1 MSSPTSEGA
10 KRDAWGWKARALVA
24 AFAFLAYWPAFG
36 GDYVLDGA
44 IVVRDNPLLEPF
56 EPLRIAGLDWWEG
69 TGRPGGLYR
78 PIPLV
83 LLAALK
89 ALGPGAIAFVNV
101 TLLGLLA
108 MLRFELLRKLLAGAS
123 KAETI
128 AACAAVFAAVHPIHA
143 ELAGGQV
150 GLADN
155 LANVVSTAA
164 ALVLAGRQT
173 IGKLGAAAVLAALAV
188 LSKESGVLVVPLALL
203 FELLRETQEE
213 RGKRMLCAGL
223 ATATG
228 IALALALRLAAIGTL
243 ASADD
248 PVHAGFP
255 LMARLASA
263 FAAFSSWSLRI
274 LVAPWKQLAVVGFQ
288 DVPPA
293 ESFADPRALAGFAT
307 FLALGAGAL
316 FAWKR
321 GSRAVAFGLAWFL
334 VAWFPTSNV
343 LVPTGAIAA
352 SRFLAPGLIG
362 LTFVMALGIGRAW
375 ERGILGR
382 ALSIALAI
390 ACGPVLALVA
400 WSETAKWKDARALLE
415 SQAARAPQSAYEL
428 LDLAR
433 ELENEAPGR
442 ALELYERALA
452 TPEVHVPGT
461 NVPPEDLLE
470 SYAQAA
476 LAAGGVSERVGDGA
490 KARERYRAAIEF
502 AKRGETAASVLPFRE
517 DWKRQRLVA
526 LEKLAG
532 IELRDMR
539 DSVGAERAAAL
550 ERIGAS
556 LDAAE
561 AIGVRSAELVRLR
574 AVWFDRQGDSAGRRR
589 VIESAWNTDASDPLV
604 RILWASELRQSG
616 RVSEALTLE
625 LDVLEQQFDAYDRSR
640 ALAIAREAA
649 TGADAALAAR
659 GRALL
664 QRLAQPARPDDV
676 SAEADRLL
684 RSLAPAR

>member
-1 MSSPTSEGA
+1 MSSPTSDGA
-10 KRDAWGWKARALVA
+10 KRDAWGWKARALLA
-24 AFAFLAYWPAFG
+24 ALAFLACWPALG
-36 GDYVLDGA
+36 SDYVLDGA
-44 IVVRDNPLLEPF
+44 IAVRDNPLLEPF

-101 TLLGLLA
+101 ALLGLLA
-108 MLRFELLRKLLAGAS
+108 VLRFELLKKLLAGNG
-123 KAETI
+123 KADTI
-128 AACAAVFAAVHPIHA
+128 AWLAAMFALVHPIHA

-155 LANVVSTAA
+155 LANVLSTAA

-173 IGKLGAAAVLAALAV
+173 IGKLGVAAALAALAV
-188 LSKESGVLVVPLALL
+188 LSKESGVLVVPLVCL

-213 RGKRMLCAGL
+213 RGKRVLRAGL
-223 ATATG
+223 ATAG
-228 IALALALRLAAIGTL
+228 GVALALVVRLAAIGTL

-255 LMARLASA
+255 LLARLASA
-263 FAAFSSWSLRI
+263 FAAFSSWSLTI

-293 ESFADPRALAGFAT
+293 EGFGDLRALAGLAA
-307 FLALGAGAL
+307 FLAFGAGAL
-316 FAWKR
+316 FAWRR
-321 GSRAVAFGLAWFL
+321 GSRGVAFGLAWFL
-334 VAWFPTSNV
+334 IAWLPTSNL

-362 LTFVMALGIGRAW
+362 LTFVLVIALFRLHERGGLWRLTSKLLLIAWLVQSGSGSYEIRAW
-375 ERGILGR
+375 KN
-382 ALSIALAI
+382 S
-390 ACGPVLALVA
+390 
-400 WSETAKWKDARALLE
+400 RALLE
-415 SQAARAPQSAYEL
+415 SQAERAPQSAYEL

-433 ELENEAPGR
+433 ALENEAPGR

-461 NVPPEDLLE
+461 NIPPEDLLE

-476 LAAGGVSERVGDGA
+476 LGAGGVSERVGDGA
-490 KARERYRAAIEF
+490 KAREKYRAAIEL

-532 IELRDMR
+532 IELRDTR
-539 DSVGAERAAAL
+539 DLVGSERSAAL

-561 AIGVRSAELVRLR
+561 AIGVRSSELVRLR
-574 AVWFDRQGDSAGRRR
+574 AVWFDRQGDAAGRRR
-589 VIESAWNTDASDPLV
+589 VIEAAWAADPADALV
-604 RILWASELRQSG
+604 RILWASELRQAG
-616 RVSEALTLE
+616 RASEALALE
-625 LDVLEQQFDAYDRSR
+625 LDVLEQQFDTYERPR

-649 TGADAALAAR
+649 TAADPAHSAR

-664 QRLAQPARPDDV
+664 QRLAAPGRADDT
-676 SAEADRLL
+676 SAEAARLL
-684 RSLAPAR
+684 RSLNSR

>member
-24 AFAFLAYWPAFG
+24 AFAFLAYWPALG

-108 MLRFELLRKLLAGAS
+108 VLRFELLRKLLAGAS
-123 KAETI
+123 KADTI

-155 LANVVSTAA
+155 LANVLSTAA

-173 IGKLGAAAVLAALAV
+173 IGKLGAAAVLAAMAV
-188 LSKESGVLVVPLALL
+188 LSKESGVLVVPLVLL

-213 RGKRMLCAGL
+213 RGKRMLRAGL

-228 IALALALRLAAIGTL
+228 VALALAFRLAAIGTL

-263 FAAFSSWSLRI
+263 FAAFASWSLTI

-288 DVPPA
+288 DAPPA
-293 ESFADPRALAGFAT
+293 ESFADPRALAGLAA
-307 FLALGAGAL
+307 FLAFGAGAL

-321 GSRAVAFGLAWFL
+321 GSRGVAFGLAWFL
-334 VAWFPTSNV
+334 VAWLPTSNL

-352 SRFLAPGLIG
+352 SRFLVPGLIG
-362 LTFVMALGIGRAW
+362 LTFVLVIALIRLQEHGD
-375 ERGILGR
+375 LGR
-382 ALSIALAI
+382 LISKL
-390 ACGPVLALVA
+390 LMLVWLTQWWYGWGEIGA
-400 WSETAKWKDARALLE
+400 WKNSRALLE
-415 SQAARAPQSAYEL
+415 SQVARAPQSAYEL

-561 AIGVRSAELVRLR
+561 TIGVRSAELVRLR

-589 VIESAWNTDASDPLV
+589 VIENAWNTDASDPLV

>member
-1 MSSPTSEGA
+1 MSSPATPETTRA
-10 KRDAWGWKARALVA
+10 ARDWKARALLA
-24 AFAFLAYWPAFG
+24 AFAFLQYWPALG

-78 PIPLV
+78 PLPLV

-101 TLLGLLA
+101 ALLGLLA
-108 MLRFELLRKLLAGAS
+108 VLRFELLKKLLAGDS

-128 AACAAVFAAVHPIHA
+128 AWLAAMFALAHPIHA

-155 LANVVSTAA
+155 LANALSTAA

-173 IGKLGAAAVLAALAV
+173 IQKLSAAAALAALAV
-188 LSKESGVLVVPLALL
+188 LSKESGVLVVPLVLL

-213 RGKRMLCAGL
+213 RGKRVLRAGL
-223 ATATG
+223 ATAG
-228 IALALALRLAAIGTL
+228 GVALALAVRLAAIGTL

-255 LMARLASA
+255 LLARLASA
-263 FAAFSSWSLRI
+263 FAAFSSWSLTI
-274 LVAPWKQLAVVGFQ
+274 LAAPWKQLAVVGFQ

-293 ESFADPRALAGFAT
+293 ESFADPRALAGLAA

-316 FAWKR
+316 FAWRR
-321 GSRAVAFGLAWFL
+321 GARGVAFGLAWFL
-334 VAWFPTSNV
+334 IAWLPTSNL

-362 LTFVMALGIGRAW
+362 LTFVLVIALVRMQESGD
-375 ERGILGR
+375 LGR
-382 ALSIALAI
+382 LVSKLLLIAWLAQSWY
-390 ACGPVLALVA
+390 GSVEKEA
-400 WSETAKWKDARALLE
+400 WKNARTLLE
-415 SQAARAPQSAYEL
+415 SQAARAPHSAYEL

-433 ELENEAPGR
+433 ALESEAPAR

-470 SYAQAA
+470 SYVQAA
-476 LAAGGVSERVGDGA
+476 LGAGQLAERSNDVA
-490 KARERYRAAIEF
+490 KALECYRTAIEL
-502 AKRGETAASVLPFRE
+502 AKRAETAASVLPFRE
-517 DWKRQRLVA
+517 DWARQRLVA

-532 IELRDMR
+532 LELREMR
-539 DSVGAERAAAL
+539 EATGAERGAAL

-561 AIGVRSAELVRLR
+561 AIGVRSSELVRLR
-574 AVWFDRQGDSAGRRR
+574 AVWFDRQGDAAGRRR
-589 VIESAWNTDASDPLV
+589 VIEAAWAADPGDPLV

-616 RVSEALTLE
+616 RVPEALSLE
-625 LDVLEQQFDAYDRSR
+625 LDVLEQQFDTYDRSR

-649 TGADAALAAR
+649 TGADPTHAAR

-664 QRLAQPARPDDV
+664 QRLAEPARADDT
-676 SAEADRLL
+676 SAEAARLL
-684 RSLAPAR
+684 RSLSSR

>member
-1 MSSPTSEGA
+1 MSSPATPETTRA
-10 KRDAWGWKARALVA
+10 ARDWKARALLA
-24 AFAFLAYWPAFG
+24 AFAFLLYWPALG

-78 PIPLV
+78 PVPLV

-101 TLLGLLA
+101 ALLGLLA
-108 MLRFELLRKLLAGAS
+108 VLRFELLKKLLAGDS

-128 AACAAVFAAVHPIHA
+128 AWLAAMFALAHPIHA

-155 LANVVSTAA
+155 LANVLSTAA
-164 ALVLAGRQT
+164 ALVLARRQT
-173 IGKLGAAAVLAALAV
+173 IQKLSAAAALAALAV
-188 LSKESGVLVVPLALL
+188 LSKESGVLVVPLAVL

-213 RGKRMLCAGL
+213 RGKRVLRAGL
-223 ATATG
+223 ATAG
-228 IALALALRLAAIGTL
+228 GVALALAVRLAAIGTL

-255 LMARLASA
+255 LLARLASA
-263 FAAFSSWSLRI
+263 FAAFSSWSLTI
-274 LVAPWKQLAVVGFQ
+274 LAAPWKQLAVVGFQ

-293 ESFADPRALAGFAT
+293 ESFADPRALAGLAA

-316 FAWKR
+316 FAWRR
-321 GSRAVAFGLAWFL
+321 GARGVAFGLAWFL
-334 VAWFPTSNV
+334 IAWLPTSNL

-362 LTFVMALGIGRAW
+362 LTFVLVIALVRMQESGD
-375 ERGILGR
+375 LGR
-382 ALSIALAI
+382 LISKLLLIAWLAQSWY
-390 ACGPVLALVA
+390 GSVEKEA
-400 WSETAKWKDARALLE
+400 WKNARTVLE
-415 SQAARAPQSAYEL
+415 SQAARAPHSAYEL

-433 ELENEAPGR
+433 ALESEAPAR

-470 SYAQAA
+470 SYVQAA
-476 LAAGGVSERVGDGA
+476 LGAGQLAERSNDVA
-490 KARERYRAAIEF
+490 KALECYRTAIEL
-502 AKRGETAASVLPFRE
+502 AKRAETAASVLPFRE
-517 DWKRQRLVA
+517 DWARQRLVA
-526 LEKLAG
+526 LEKLTG
-532 IELRDMR
+532 LELREMR
-539 DSVGAERAAAL
+539 EATGAERSVAL

-561 AIGVRSAELVRLR
+561 AIGVRSSELVRLR
-574 AVWFDRQGDSAGRRR
+574 AVWFDRQGDAAGRRR
-589 VIESAWNTDASDPLV
+589 VIEAAWAADPGDPLV

-616 RVSEALTLE
+616 RVPEALSLE
-625 LDVLEQQFDAYDRSR
+625 LDVLEQQFDTYDRSR

-649 TGADAALAAR
+649 TGADPTHAAR

-664 QRLAQPARPDDV
+664 QRLAEPARADDT
-676 SAEADRLL
+676 SAEASRLL
-684 RSLAPAR
+684 RSLTSR

>member
-1 MSSPTSEGA
+1 MSSPATAETTRQDW
-10 KRDAWGWKARALVA
+10 KWKARALLV
-24 AFAFLAYWPAFG
+24 AFAFVAYWSALG

-78 PIPLV
+78 PVPLV
-83 LLAALK
+83 LLGALK

-108 MLRFELLRKLLAGAS
+108 VLRFELLKRLLAGDS
-123 KAETI
+123 KADTI
-128 AACAAVFAAVHPIHA
+128 AWLAAMFALVHPLHA

-155 LANVVSTAA
+155 LANVLTTAA

-173 IGKLGAAAVLAALAV
+173 MGKLGAAAAFAALAV

-213 RGKRMLCAGL
+213 RGKRVLRVGL
-223 ATATG
+223 ATAG
-228 IALALALRLAAIGTL
+228 GVALALAVRLAAIGTL

-255 LMARLASA
+255 LLARLASA
-263 FAAFSSWSLRI
+263 FAAFSSWSLTI

-293 ESFADPRALAGFAT
+293 ESFSDLRALAGLAA
-307 FLALGAGAL
+307 FLAFGAGAL
-316 FAWKR
+316 FAWRR
-321 GSRAVAFGLAWFL
+321 GARGVAFGLAWFL
-334 VAWFPTSNV
+334 IAWLPTSNL

-362 LTFVMALGIGRAW
+362 LSLPLAFVLQRGW
-375 ERGILGR
+375 EPG
-382 ALSIALAI
+382 ALAR
-390 ACGPVLALVA
+390 AGAVVLALGCGPALAFVA
-400 WSETAKWKDARALLE
+400 WNETAAWKNSRALLE

-433 ELENEAPGR
+433 ALESEAPAR

-452 TPEVHVPGT
+452 TTEAHVPGT

-470 SYAQAA
+470 SYVQAA
-476 LAAGGVSERVGDGA
+476 LGAGQLAERANDVA
-490 KARERYRAAIEF
+490 KARTRYRTAIEIT
-502 AKRGETAASVLPFRE
+502 KRAETAASVLPFRE
-517 DWKRQRLVA
+517 DWSRQRLVV
-526 LEKLAG
+526 LEKVIALD
-532 IELRDMR
+532 LREMR
-539 DSVGAERAAAL
+539 EATGAERSAAL
-550 ERIGAS
+550 ERIAVD

-561 AIGVRSAELVRLR
+561 ALRVRSSELVRLR
-574 AVWFDRQGDSAGRRR
+574 AVWFDRQGDTAGRRR
-589 VIESAWNTDASDPLV
+589 VIEAAWATDPGDALV
-604 RILWASELRQSG
+604 RILWASELRQLG
-616 RVSEALTLE
+616 RASEALGLE
-625 LDVLEQQFDAYDRSR
+625 LEVLEQQFDTYDRSR

-649 TGADAALAAR
+649 TGSDPAHSAR

-664 QRLAQPARPDDV
+664 QRLAAPGRADDI
-676 SAEADRLL
+676 SAEAARLL
-684 RSLAPAR
+684 RSLSSR